1 MTRIKKSFVVVGM
14 AASLAVAFAA
24 GTLVNAP
31 GTTAQAQVNGGN
43 PAHHHGREHHSV
55 IRRGMHLLK
64 RAVKVLSHG
73 AHDFGGHRVQ
83 AIDLTKQA
91 IEQLHAAMQFD
102 HH

>member
-1 MTRIKKSFVVVGM
+1 MPRIKKSFVVVGL

-31 GTTAQAQVNGGN
+31 STTAQAQVNGGN
-43 PAHHHGREHHSV
+43 PNHHGRERHGV
-55 IRRGMHLLK
+55 IGRGMHLLK

-73 AHDFGGHRVQ
+73 AHDFGGHREQ

-91 IEQLHAAMQFD
+91 IAQLRAAMKFD